1 MFEESPGKSRSI
13 FKTQASIYD
22 EAILRKKLMTFYFP
36 KKSPSKML
44 DSVLKRSLKIMKF
57 SRQSSGG
64 ANHRDCYNA

>member
-36 KKSPSKML
+36 KKSPS
-44 DSVLKRSLKIMKF
+44 
-57 SRQSSGG
+57 
-64 ANHRDCYNA
+64 